1 MAGGILSNV
10 NELIQTNPW
19 LAFVAV
25 FVGGILTASNPCVL
39 AMIPLMMGFVGG
51 LTQTAGFKR
60 SFLFAG
66 VFVLGLSIT
75 FAALGVIA
83 ALLGRLLGD
92 VGAFWKWIVVGVCL
106 VMGLHMIG
114 ILKIPL
120 PGGGKMNVKATGI
133 IGAFLLGLLFGVIS
147 TPCATPILVVL
158 LTYIAAKGASVI
170 YGALLLI
177 TYALG
182 HSVLILIAGTSVGIA
197 KGLLESKGFSKT
209 TGILRKIAGVL
220 IILVGAYFAI
230 FQ

>member
-1 MAGGILSNV
+1 MTGGLLSNV
-10 NELIQTNPW
+10 NDLITTSPW

-51 LTQTAGFKR
+51 LSETTGFKK

-66 VFVLGLSIT
+66 VFVLGLAIT
-75 FAALGVIA
+75 FAILGVIA
-83 ALLGRLLGD
+83 ALVGRLLGD
-92 VGAFWKWIVVGVCL
+92 VGSFWKWIVVGVCA
-106 VMGLHMIG
+106 VMGLHMLG

-120 PGGGKMNVKATGI
+120 PASGRTNVKATGV
-133 IGAFLLGLLFGVIS
+133 IGAFLLGMLFGVIS

-170 YGALLLI
+170 YGALLLV

-182 HSVLILIAGTSVGIA
+182 HSLLILVAGTSVGIA
-197 KGLLESKGFSKT
+197 KGLLESRGFTKT
-209 TGILRKIAGVL
+209 TGILRKIAGAV
-220 IILVGAYFAI
+220 IILVGVYFAV

>member
-1 MAGGILSNV
+1 VVDNLLSRV
-10 NELIQTNPW
+10 NELMGTNPW
-19 LAFVAV
+19 LAFVMV
-25 FVGGILTASNPCVL
+25 FVGGLITASNPCVL

-51 LTQTAGFKR
+51 LSETTGFKK

-66 VFVLGLSIT
+66 IFVLGLSIT
-75 FAALGVIA
+75 FAVLGVIA
-83 ALLGRLLGD
+83 ALVGSLLGD
-92 VGAFWKWIVVGVCL
+92 VGGFWKWIVVAVCA

-120 PGGGKMNVKATGI
+120 PASGKMNVRATGI

-170 YGALLLI
+170 YGALLLV

-182 HSVLILIAGTSVGIA
+182 HSLLILVAGTSVGIA
-197 KGLLESKGFSKT
+197 KGLLESRGFTKA
-209 TGILRKIAGVL
+209 TGILRKIAGVI
-220 IILVGAYFAI
+220 IILVGAWFA
-230 FQ
+230 FKG